1 MHVLFEVLLAP
12 GSPGQ
17 GLLTEET
24 LRDTQAQVMTR
35 EEAEAVGFSGLPDDG
50 QPRRYIICA
59 ERDAGRIRNALT
71 ASNAVAAYDMHPID
85 M

>member
-1 MHVLFEVLLAP
+1 MHVLFEVLLSP
-12 GSPGQ
+12 GSLGH

-24 LRDTQAQVMTR
+24 MRDTQAQVMSK
-35 EEAEAVGFSGLPDDG
+35 EEAEGVGFAGLPDDG
-50 QPRRYIICA
+50 QARCYIICA

-71 ASNAVAAYDMHPID
+71 ASNQVAAFDMHPVD